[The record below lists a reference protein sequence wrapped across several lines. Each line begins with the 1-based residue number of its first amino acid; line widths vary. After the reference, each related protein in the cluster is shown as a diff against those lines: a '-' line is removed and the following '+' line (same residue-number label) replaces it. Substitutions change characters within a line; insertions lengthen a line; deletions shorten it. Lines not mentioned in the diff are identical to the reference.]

1 MSPIIGKMPM
11 PRTRLRDLRL
21 STRGHGSVYGSPI
34 LEPLKMSHAFP
45 VILFYKYV
53 SVSDPASFAA
63 EQRNLCTS
71 IGLKGRILIAEEG
84 INGTLAGSAESIDSY
99 VAALK
104 KDPRFADIEF
114 KVSGGDAGTFP
125 KLVVKVRPEIVALN
139 AGEIRPDQDN
149 QLSPA
154 DWRRMMEENPD
165 AVLLDV
171 RNRFESEAGRFEN
184 AVVCD
189 IGHFRELPDYVSQ
202 LGHLKEKTVLM
213 YCTGGIRCEK
223 ASALFRARGFK
234 KVYQLHGGIVTY
246 QEQFGNEHW
255 QGECFVFD
263 QRMTVKIEEGLVPI
277 GRCAHTS
284 RPTTRFVNCLHDPCH
299 QLFLLSEE
307 AEQEN
312 KDFLVCPECFAS
324 GLGYA
329 TAVYVRPNTAGRS
342 AT

>member
-139 AGEIRPDQDN
+139 AGEIRPDQ
-149 QLSPA
+149 
-154 DWRRMMEENPD
+154 
-165 AVLLDV
+165 VHV
-171 RNRFESEAGRFEN
+171 
-184 AVVCD
+184 
-189 IGHFRELPDYVSQ
+189 IG
-202 LGHLKEKTVLM
+202 
-213 YCTGGIRCEK
+213 
-223 ASALFRARGFK
+223 RARTGRR
-234 KVYQLHGGIVTY
+234 HGGGVRRS
-246 QEQFGNEHW
+246 GVHVCASSNSGGAVGW
-255 QGECFVFD
+255 VN
-263 QRMTVKIEEGLVPI
+263 P
-277 GRCAHTS
+277 GRRAGGDPTS
-284 RPTTRFVNCLHDPCH
+284 
-299 QLFLLSEE
+299 
-307 AEQEN
+307 
-312 KDFLVCPECFAS
+312 
-324 GLGYA
+324 
-329 TAVYVRPNTAGRS
+329 TA
-342 AT
+342 